1 MKRIKLDAIESTN
14 TFLKDLVAHARLEE
28 PTVVTAEMQTKGRG
42 QVGASW
48 ESEPSKNLLFS
59 VFVVPEELLFKEAF
73 FLSYAVSLAL
83 HSTLA
88 SYSIAK
94 LSVKWPNDILSGS
107 SKLGGILIENSF
119 RAGTLKHSIIG
130 VGLNVNQVEF
140 SPSLSNASSL
150 KTILGTDVDREALLQ
165 SLLENIQT
173 QVRNCRPEN
182 FEKIKENY
190 TSLLYKQGIPSMFK
204 EPSGNVFIGKIVGV
218 SSVGNLQIEL
228 ENESIRTFRLKEV
241 ELIK

>member
-14 TFLKDLVAHARLEE
+14 TFLKDMVAHTRLEE
-28 PTVVTAEMQTKGRG
+28 PTVVSAEMQTRGRG

-59 VFVVPEELLFKEAF
+59 VFLVPKELLFKEAF

-140 SPSLSNASSL
+140 SSSLPNASSL
-150 KTILGTDVDREALLQ
+150 KTILGTDVDREELLQ
-165 SLLENIQT
+165 SLVVNIQS
-173 QVRNCRPEN
+173 QVQNCRPEN
-182 FEKIKENY
+182 FEKIKKNY

-204 EPSGNVFIGKIVGV
+204 EPSGNVFLGKIVGV
-218 SSVGNLQIEL
+218 SSNGRLQIAF
-228 ENESIRTFRLKEV
+228 ENESVRTFGLKEV

>member
-1 MKRIKLDAIESTN
+1 M
-14 TFLKDLVAHARLEE
+14 VAHTRLDE
-28 PTVVTAEMQTKGRG
+28 PTLVTAEMQTSGRG
-42 QVGASW
+42 QVGAVW

-59 VFVVPEELLFKEAF
+59 VFLLHKDLFFKDAF

-88 SYSIAK
+88 TYAIAK

-119 RAGTLKHSIIG
+119 RSGKLQHSIIG

-140 SPSLSNASSL
+140 SSSLPNASSL
-150 KTILGTDVDREALLQ
+150 KTILGKEVDREVLLQ
-165 SLLENIQT
+165 SLVENIQF
-173 QVRNCRPEN
+173 QVQNCRPEN
-182 FEKIKENY
+182 FDKIKEDY
-190 TSLLYKQGIPSMFK
+190 TTLLYKNGIPSMFK
-204 EPSGNVFIGKIVGV
+204 ETSGNVFLGKIVGV
-218 SSVGNLQIEL
+218 SSTGKLQISL
-228 ENESIRTFRLKEV
+228 ENESIRTYGLKEV